1 MFAQRVHS
9 YKVSRDVKVSSGA
22 MKRYFFYCRL
32 ILPLLLL
39 SLVVSCRTR
48 ENCESNGRVNEQ
60 YLSFHT
66 RDSIFLHD
74 SVRVR
79 ESADTVFVT
88 RIRTLYRDRL
98 RTDTLLTCD
107 TVTKVVKEIIE
118 SKKNSCSMWS
128 IAAVLLL
135 IFLILW
141 RSGIFSLLRQLIEK

>member
-98 RTDTLLTCD
+98 RTDTLLMCD

-141 RSGIFSLLRQLIEK
+141 RSGIFSMLRQLIEK

>member
-1 MFAQRVHS
+1 
-9 YKVSRDVKVSSGA
+9 
-22 MKRYFFYCRL
+22 MKRYFFFCRL

-39 SLVVSCRTR
+39 LLIVSCRTR
-48 ENCESNGRVNEQ
+48 ENRESDARVNVQ

-79 ESADTVFVT
+79 ESADTVFIT

-98 RTDTLLTCD
+98 RTDTLLVRD
-107 TVTKVVKEIIE
+107 TITKVVKETIV
-118 SKKNSCSMWS
+118 SKKNNGSMWS

-141 RSGIFSLLRQLIEK
+141 RSGIFSLLRKLIEK

>member
-1 MFAQRVHS
+1 
-9 YKVSRDVKVSSGA
+9 

-98 RTDTLLTCD
+98 RTDTLLMCD

>member
-48 ENCESNGRVNEQ
+48 ENCESNVRVNEQ
-60 YLSFHT
+60 YLSFYT

-98 RTDTLLTCD
+98 RTDTLLMCD

-118 SKKNSCSMWS
+118 SKKNSSSMWS

>member
-48 ENCESNGRVNEQ
+48 ENCESNVRVNEQ

-98 RTDTLLTCD
+98 RTDTLLMCD

>member
-48 ENCESNGRVNEQ
+48 ENCESNVRVNEQ

-98 RTDTLLTCD
+98 RTDTLLMCD

-118 SKKNSCSMWS
+118 SKKNSSSMWS

-141 RSGIFSLLRQLIEK
+141 RSGIFTLLRQLIEK

>member
-1 MFAQRVHS
+1 
-9 YKVSRDVKVSSGA
+9 
-22 MKRYFFYCRL
+22 MKRYFFFCRL

-39 SLVVSCRTR
+39 LLNVSCRTR

-98 RTDTLLTCD
+98 RTDTLLMCD

>member
-98 RTDTLLTCD
+98 RTDTLLMCD

>member
-9 YKVSRDVKVSSGA
+9 YKVSRDVTVSSGA

-39 SLVVSCRTR
+39 SFVVSCRTR

-98 RTDTLLTCD
+98 RTDTLLMCD

>member
-22 MKRYFFYCRL
+22 MKRNFFYCRL

-98 RTDTLLTCD
+98 RTDTLLMCD

>member
-1 MFAQRVHS
+1 
-9 YKVSRDVKVSSGA
+9 
-22 MKRYFFYCRL
+22 MKRNFFYCRL

-98 RTDTLLTCD
+98 RTDTLLMCD

>member
-1 MFAQRVHS
+1 
-9 YKVSRDVKVSSGA
+9 
-22 MKRYFFYCRL
+22 MKRYFFFCRL

-39 SLVVSCRTR
+39 LLNVSCRTR
-48 ENCESNGRVNEQ
+48 ENRESDARVNVQ

-79 ESADTVFVT
+79 ESADTVFIT

-98 RTDTLLTCD
+98 RTDTLLVHD
-107 TVTKVVKEIIE
+107 TITKVVKETIV
-118 SKKNSCSMWS
+118 SKKNNSSMWS

-141 RSGIFSLLRQLIEK
+141 RSGIFSLLRKLIEK

>member
-22 MKRYFFYCRL
+22 MKWYFFYCRL

-60 YLSFHT
+60 YLSCHT

-98 RTDTLLTCD
+98 RTDTLLMCD

>member
-1 MFAQRVHS
+1 
-9 YKVSRDVKVSSGA
+9 

-98 RTDTLLTCD
+98 RTDTLLMCD

-135 IFLILW
+135 IFIILW

>member
-1 MFAQRVHS
+1 
-9 YKVSRDVKVSSGA
+9 

-98 RTDTLLTCD
+98 RTDTLLMCD

-118 SKKNSCSMWS
+118 SKKDSCSMWS
-128 IAAVLLL
+128 LAAVLLL

>member
-1 MFAQRVHS
+1 
-9 YKVSRDVKVSSGA
+9 
-22 MKRYFFYCRL
+22 MKRYFFFCRL

-39 SLVVSCRTR
+39 FLNVSCRTR
-48 ENCESNGRVNEQ
+48 ENRESDARVNVQ

-79 ESADTVFVT
+79 ESADTVFIT

-98 RTDTLLTCD
+98 RTDTLLVRD
-107 TVTKVVKEIIE
+107 TITKVVKETIV
-118 SKKNSCSMWS
+118 SKKNNCSMWS

-141 RSGIFSLLRQLIEK
+141 RSGIFSLLRKLIEK

>member
-1 MFAQRVHS
+1 
-9 YKVSRDVKVSSGA
+9 

-60 YLSFHT
+60 YLSFYT

-98 RTDTLLTCD
+98 RTDTLLMCD

>member
-98 RTDTLLTCD
+98 RTDTLLMCD
-107 TVTKVVKEIIE
+107 TVTKVLKEIIE

-141 RSGIFSLLRQLIEK
+141 RSGIFSMLRQLIEK